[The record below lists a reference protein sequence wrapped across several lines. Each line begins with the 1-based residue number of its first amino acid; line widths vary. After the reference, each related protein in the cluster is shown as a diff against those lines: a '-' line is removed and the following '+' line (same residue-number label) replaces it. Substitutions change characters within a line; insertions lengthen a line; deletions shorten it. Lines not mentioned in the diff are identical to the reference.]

1 VLHIASRLRIP
12 RLTEQLAALLQ
23 QHMSPLTATALIT
36 PAAALGLSEVRAHAK
51 LLAGA
56 ALALAPRT
64 ALNGLPLPSFEAV
77 MLT

>member
-1 VLHIASRLRIP
+1 
-12 RLTEQLAALLQ
+12 
-23 QHMSPLTATALIT
+23 MSPLTATALIT